1 MRVACKNRVL
11 WVLLPLFAVFALVLF
26 PLASWAD
33 EAVDTAETPAAE
45 ELDEA
50 AAVEEP
56 VAAPDNPE
64 TPEPAATPETPA
76 EPPEPEPAATTD
88 EIAAV
93 PAESSSE
100 QPASAAQQ
108 PETPAPAA
116 VVNAPRTATTKA
128 KKAPADTT
136 KDDAAKRPL
145 ANGTYLLRWS
155 QDTTYLVQSAD
166 ASRAAG
172 ADVQLGKDKGV
183 NRQRWVVKYLA
194 EYGFY
199 SIINEYSKKA
209 LSVTSGKAGAKVL
222 QDTAQ
227 AGAKKQLWSIV
238 KVGRTY
244 LIVPKAN
251 AKLAVTGEKSGSGYR
266 LVLRGK
272 KDAKNQCFFAKDQG
286 IVSSG
291 IYSLSLANDA
301 KKAATL
307 PAYDMKDKAKAWW
320 YTYKK
325 NMNQKLQVLYVGGGQ
340 YTLQML
346 HSGKYLGDDGKN
358 VIQTSKGTAKTQRWR
373 IVWNKTGIALKNVA
387 TGERLNVPNAIAK
400 NKLLLSTEK
409 WKNNAAQR
417 FALSERRAIN
427 NGVYIIHTFAGN
439 RALAVENG
447 SLADLANIDAET
459 TSKSTSQKFRIKYVK
474 GKYRITNLRS
484 GLVVG
489 YESGKAG
496 ANVRQR
502 PDVGSDSQLFK
513 VVVTPKGGIRFVGAY
528 GSKTL
533 EIAGTDNKSGANVRM
548 MRSTGAKE
556 QRWWLERTK
565 DTTADAIT
573 DRALRMAQVQG
584 SDTNWYV
591 AVDVKNHRTMVF
603 KRSGGSWKLVKNWLC
618 SVGAPST
625 PTVLGTYSVGIKG
638 YSFGEGY
645 TCYYYTQFWGDYL
658 IHSVKYYQGTFN
670 VKDGRLG
677 QDISEGC
684 VRLPIDQAKWIYDNI
699 PEDTTVRTYR

>member
-1 MRVACKNRVL
+1 MT
-11 WVLLPLFAVFALVLF
+11 P
-26 PLASWAD
+26 AD
-33 EAVDTAETPAAE
+33 PETP
-45 ELDEA
+45 
-50 AAVEEP
+50 EP
-56 VAAPDNPE
+56 VAAPEKPDNPE
-64 TPEPAATPETPA
+64 PPAESANPEPAATSDGLDAASTSTA
-76 EPPEPEPAATTD
+76 VDEPAST
-88 EIAAV
+88 V
-93 PAESSSE
+93 
-100 QPASAAQQ
+100 QQ
-108 PETPAPAA
+108 PEAPAPATA
-116 VVNAPRTATTKA
+116 VKAPRAATTKA
-128 KKAPADTT
+128 KKAPADAT
-136 KDDAAKRPL
+136 KDDPAKHPL
-145 ANGTYLLRWS
+145 ANGTYLMRWS
-155 QDTTYLVQSAD
+155 QDTAYLVQAAD

-172 ADVQLGKDKGV
+172 ASVRLGKDTGV

-199 SIINEYSKKA
+199 SIVNEYSKKA
-209 LSVTSGKAGAKVL
+209 LTITSGKAGAKVL

-244 LIVPKAN
+244 MLVPKAN
-251 AKLAVTGEKSGSGYR
+251 AKLAVTGEKSSSGYN
-266 LVLRGK
+266 LVLRAAK
-272 KDAKNQCFFAKDQG
+272 NAKNQCLFAKNQG
-286 IVSSG
+286 IVGSG
-291 IYSLSLANDA
+291 IYSLSLASNA
-301 KKAATL
+301 KQVATL
-307 PAYDMKDKAKAWW
+307 PAYDMKDKAKLWW

-325 NMNQKLQVLYVGGGQ
+325 DMNQKLQVKYVGGNQ

-346 HSGKYLGDDGKN
+346 HSGKYLGVDGKN
-358 VIQTSKGTAKTQRWR
+358 VIQTSNGNAKAQRWR

-387 TGERLNVPNAIAK
+387 TGKRLNVPNATAK
-400 NKLLLSTEK
+400 NKLLLSTET

-417 FALSERRAIN
+417 LALTERRVIN

-439 RALAVENG
+439 RALSVEDG
-447 SLADLANIDAET
+447 SLADYGNIDAET

-474 GKYRITNLRS
+474 GKYRITNLKS

-502 PDVGSDSQLFK
+502 PDFGSDTQLFK
-513 VVVTPKGGIRFVGAY
+513 AVVAPNGGVRFVGAY

-533 EIAGTDNKSGANVRM
+533 EIAGTGNKSGANVRM
-548 MRSTGAKE
+548 MRSNGAKG

-565 DTTADAIT
+565 DNAAEAIT
-573 DRALRMAQVQG
+573 DRALRMAQAQG
-584 SDTNWYV
+584 SNTNWYL

-603 KRSGGSWKLVKNWLC
+603 KRSGGSWMLVKNWLC

-658 IHSVKYYQGTFN
+658 FHSVKYYQGTFN

-677 QDISEGC
+677 QDVSEGC
-684 VRLPIDQAKWIYDNI
+684 VRLPIQQAKWIYDNI